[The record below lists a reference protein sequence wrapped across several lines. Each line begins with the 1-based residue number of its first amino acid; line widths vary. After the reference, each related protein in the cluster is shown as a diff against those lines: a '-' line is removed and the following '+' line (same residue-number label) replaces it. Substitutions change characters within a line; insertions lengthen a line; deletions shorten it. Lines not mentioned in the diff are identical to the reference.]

1 MTPGRHQVETH
12 ASRAYHHLRQK
23 LISGEFKPGTR
34 LLYGPIGK
42 EIGVSATP
50 VREAAGQLATEG
62 MVELV
67 PQIGAVVR
75 SINEPEV
82 QELYEVRNLIESF
95 ASARASERSTSEDI
109 QLIAKEYNTMRELV
123 ERQKQTNSPEESQEI
138 AYQFNQADHNFH
150 LRIVEATGNHTLV
163 RTSTQSNILTRVFGI
178 WMHRQG
184 ADVMENTC
192 NEHEKI
198 FTAIQN
204 GNAEAAHEAASNH
217 ILKGL
222 QLSLQSFRE
231 A

>member
-1 MTPGRHQVETH
+1 
-12 ASRAYHHLRQK
+12 
-23 LISGEFKPGTR
+23 
-34 LLYGPIGK
+34 
-42 EIGVSATP
+42 
-50 VREAAGQLATEG
+50 
-62 MVELV
+62 
-67 PQIGAVVR
+67 
-75 SINEPEV
+75 
-82 QELYEVRNLIESF
+82 
-95 ASARASERSTSEDI
+95 
-109 QLIAKEYNTMRELV
+109 MRELV

-184 ADVMENTC
+184 A
-192 NEHEKI
+192 
-198 FTAIQN
+198 IQN

-231 A
+231 V